1 MSPLLSLEQVSRS
14 FVQRRGKRAVRAVD
28 AVSLE
33 VAPGETLGLVGE
45 SGCGKS
51 TLARLALRLLE
62 PEEGRIRFDGLDI
75 THAPP
80 RALLPVRRRMQAVFQ
95 DPLAS
100 LNPRMTVAEILR
112 EPFATHRIR
121 PPGGAAAR
129 IAELLAVVGLE
140 GVDPARRPQQFSG
153 GQLQRIAIARALAL
167 EPSLIVADEPT
178 SALDPSIQAQIVN
191 LLLRIQR
198 ERGISYLVISHDL
211 DVVGHIA
218 DRIAVMYLGA
228 IVESGPAAA
237 IMAEPLHPYSQALL
251 SAAPTLTARRDRSWR
266 RIMLAGDLPNP
277 ADKPAGC
284 RFHPRCALARDIC
297 RREAPPLRPPDAA
310 GRLVACH
317 LAPAETR
324 ARGAEIGR
332 ARTGRAT
339 PPEFHR
345 ADTQQQ
351 RERT

>member
-1 MSPLLSLEQVSRS
+1 MSPLLSLEGVSRS
-14 FVQRRGKRAVRAVD
+14 FVQRRGRRSVRAVD
-28 AVSLE
+28 AVSLD

-62 PEEGRIRFDGLDI
+62 PNEGRIRFDGIDI
-75 THAPP
+75 THAAP

-112 EPFATHRIR
+112 EPFATHRLA
-121 PPGGAAAR
+121 PPGGTAAR
-129 IAELLAVVGLE
+129 IAELLGVVGLE
-140 GVDPARRPQQFSG
+140 GVDPGRRPQQFSG

-237 IMAEPLHPYSQALL
+237 IMGEPLHPYAQALL

-266 RIMLAGDLPNP
+266 RIMLSGDLPNP
-277 ADKPAGC
+277 ADRPSGC
-284 RFHPRCALARDIC
+284 RFHPRCALARDVC
-297 RREAPPLRPPDAA
+297 RRDEPPLRPVGDA

-317 LAPAETR
+317 LAPDETR
-324 ARGAEIGR
+324 ARGAEIGQ
-332 ARTGRAT
+332 ARLGRPAASVIDRPAT
-339 PPEFHR
+339 E
-345 ADTQQQ
+345 QQ
-351 RERT
+351 REPA